1 MTNQMIRIRIFS
13 QLICL
18 NRYVCVYVSMHVC
31 SYVGMYMYACMYV
44 WVDGWM
50 DGWMYMY
57 VDGQICRYEYLNT

>member
-18 NRYVCVYVSMHVC
+18 NRYVCVCVCKYARMYLCRYVHV
-31 SYVGMYMYACMYV
+31 CMYV
-44 WVDGWM
+44 CMGGWM

>member
-18 NRYVCVYVSMHVC
+18 NRYVCVCKYARMYLCRYVHV
-31 SYVGMYMYACMYV
+31 CMYV
-44 WVDGWM
+44 CMGGWM

>member
-50 DGWMYMY
+50 DGCICTQTGRY
-57 VDGQICRYEYLNT
+57 VDMNI